1 MAHEHHHGL
10 RRTTSTPLL
19 TPIPEESSSADY
31 WNRPL
36 AYPSSSMAQRDGPN
50 DPRYQGSINDAERPS
65 SASILRE
72 GEAFAEQLAG
82 LERQVIQDRID
93 ALRRSITYQRVQSRL
108 ADIEKLAGLSSSNA
122 EGIGDRTLRRT
133 ASIGPGVTSDRET
146 EWIGEQLREVA
157 TSILPPDESVP
168 VEDSS

>member
-1 MAHEHHHGL
+1 
-10 RRTTSTPLL
+10 
-19 TPIPEESSSADY
+19 
-31 WNRPL
+31 
-36 AYPSSSMAQRDGPN
+36 MAQRDGPN

-108 ADIEKLAGLSSSNA
+108 ADLEKLAGLSSSNA
-122 EGIGDRTLRRT
+122 EGIGDPTLRRT
-133 ASIGPGVTSDRET
+133 ASIGPGVTSGRET

-157 TSILPPDESVP
+157 ASILPPDESVP
-168 VEDSS
+168 AEDSS